1 MRRAAT
7 GTGNWKLTRNN
18 RQPMALKPGEEAPD
32 FELRSHRGGTVR
44 LSDFRGKK
52 NVVLAFHPLAF
63 TPVCATQMSG
73 YESNLPRLERDDA
86 VVLGIS
92 IDPQPSKTAWAKTLG
107 PISFDLLSDFHPARR
122 GRAEVRRLPAEGR
135 LLGAGGLRRRQGRAD
150 QVVED
155 LRHPAAAGQRGAAR
169 RARPARQRLR
179 LPHAEACPE
188 RTRSNVERV
197 SRRE

>member
-1 MRRAAT
+1 
-7 GTGNWKLTRNN
+7 
-18 RQPMALKPGEEAPD
+18 MALQAGNEAPD

-73 YESNLPRLERDDA
+73 YEAGLPRFERDDA

-107 PISFDLLSDFHPARR
+107 SISFDLLSDFHPHGEVAQKYGVFRSKE
-122 GRAEVRRLPAEGR
+122 GFSERAVFIVGKDGQIKWAKTYEIPQQPDNEELF
-135 LLGAGGLRRRQGRAD
+135 
-150 QVVED
+150 
-155 LRHPAAAGQRGAAR
+155 AALDALA
-169 RARPARQRLR
+169 
-179 LPHAEACPE
+179 
-188 RTRSNVERV
+188 
-197 SRRE
+197 